1 MNTDYHY
8 TTSRREDSRPRRRLN
23 VLDVAVL
30 LLSLLFAALL
40 LLSYFAPRVNP
51 NHGWWVALLGL
62 ASPVLYIANTLTLLY
77 WVMRWRYYVVVPLL
91 ALLLGLGKV
100 SLFFNPVFKKH
111 YDKDAEKPAF
121 TVMSYNVEGFLCHDE
136 RNAPRPNMDSIGAF
150 IVAQSPDI
158 LCMQEYQITP
168 RLPQWKIDGI
178 LGALPYKTVHYAI
191 AGRNGSG
198 WGLAIY
204 SRYPLSNVQVIPFEN
219 TSNCALAA
227 DVVMGGDTLRVFNCH
242 LQTTSLTLSDR
253 LFMTTE
259 EFVQSDNGVKK
270 QRLKDILVK
279 LRDNYKIRAV
289 QADSIAALVAAA
301 THPVILCGD
310 FNDTPM
316 SYTYHRVRGD
326 MSDPFVE
333 KGRGAP
339 NTYRGFFN
347 LFRIDYVFHTPRYR
361 AVSYNTPESDVS
373 DHNPVVAGFSPAE
386 K

>member
-8 TTSRREDSRPRRRLN
+8 TTSRREGSRPRRRLN
-23 VLDVAVL
+23 VLDVVVL
-30 LLSLLFAALL
+30 LLTLLLAALL
-40 LLSYFAPRVNP
+40 GLSYFAPWVNP
-51 NHGWWVALLGL
+51 NHSWWLAILGL
-62 ASPVLYIANTLTLLY
+62 ASPVLYIANTLAMLY
-77 WVMRWRYYVVVPLL
+77 WMMRWRYYVVVPLL
-91 ALLLGLGKV
+91 VLLLGLGKV

-111 YDKDAEKPAF
+111 YDTAAEKPAF
-121 TVMSYNVEGFLCHDE
+121 TVMSYNVEGFLSHDE

-168 RLPQWKIDGI
+168 RLPSWKIDAI
-178 LGALPYKTVHYAI
+178 LEALPHKTVHYAI
-191 AGRNGSG
+191 TGRENFG

-219 TSNCALAA
+219 SSNCALAA
-227 DVVMGGDTLRVFNCH
+227 DVIMGLDTLRVFNCH
-242 LQTTSLTLSDR
+242 LQTTSLTFSDR
-253 LFMTTE
+253 MFMTTE
-259 EFVQSDNGVKK
+259 EFVQSDNGEKT
-270 QRLKDILVK
+270 QRLRDILSK
-279 LRDNYKIRAV
+279 LRGNYKIRAV
-289 QADSIAALVAAA
+289 QADSIATLVAAA
-301 THPVILCGD
+301 PHPVILCGD

-316 SYTYHRVRGD
+316 SYTYRRMRGD

-347 LFRIDYVFHTPRYR
+347 MFRIDYIFHTPRYR
-361 AVSYNTPESDVS
+361 AVSYNTPESDIS
-373 DHNPVVAGFSPAE
+373 DHNPVVVGFSPAE